1 MKTFQELPLDQRL
14 NPVIQ
19 QLESQDMYPLNV
31 KQYSGGITE
40 IWFDLNDWWNFATEL
55 IEQRLGDYEFITETC
70 WFETK
75 RDQCDGCG
83 KDYTF
88 IKVFFP
94 TATMDELL
102 EVMTPQIYAEW
113 HGGEA

>member
-1 MKTFQELPLDQRL
+1 MTTFKELPLDQRL
-14 NPVIQ
+14 NSVIQ
-19 QLESQDMYPLNV
+19 QLGMQEMCPLNV

-55 IEQRLGDYEFITETC
+55 IEQRLDDYEFIADRC

-75 RDQCDGCG
+75 REQCDGCG
-83 KDYTF
+83 KDFTY
-88 IKVFFP
+88 IKIFFP
-94 TATMDELL
+94 TASMDEFV
-102 EVMTPQIYAEW
+102 EVMTLQIYAEW

>member
-1 MKTFQELPLDQRL
+1 MSPFLIDPFLHASKQAAGIIKNDPGFKV
-14 NPVIQ
+14 VISARQ
-19 QLESQDMYPLNV
+19 S
-31 KQYSGGITE
+31 E

-55 IEQRLGDYEFITETC
+55 IEQRLDDYEFIADRC

-75 RDQCDGCG
+75 REQCDGCG
-83 KDYTF
+83 EDFTY
-88 IKVFFP
+88 IKIFFP
-94 TATMDELL
+94 TASMDEFV

>member
-1 MKTFQELPLDQRL
+1 MKTFKELPLDQRL
-14 NPVIQ
+14 NSVIQ
-19 QLESQDMYPLNV
+19 QLEIQEMYPLNV

-55 IEQRLGDYEFITETC
+55 IEQRLDDYEFIADRC

-75 RDQCDGCG
+75 REQCDGCG
-83 KDYTF
+83 KDFTY

-94 TATMDELL
+94 TASMDEFV

>member
-1 MKTFQELPLDQRL
+1 MKTFDELPLDQRL

-19 QLESQDMYPLNV
+19 QLQNQDMDPLNV

-55 IEQRLGDYEFITETC
+55 IEQRLDDYEFITSEC

-75 RDQCDGCG
+75 REQCDGCG
-83 KDYTF
+83 KDFTY

-94 TATMDELL
+94 TASMDEFV
-102 EVMTPQIYAEW
+102 EVVTPQIYADW

>member
-1 MKTFQELPLDQRL
+1 MKTFKELRLDQRL

-19 QLESQDMYPLNV
+19 QLKSQDMFPLNV

-40 IWFDLNDWWNFATEL
+40 IWFNLHDWWNFATEL
-55 IEQRLGDYEFITETC
+55 IEQRSGDYEYITERC

-75 RDQCDGCG
+75 REQCDGCG
-83 KDYTF
+83 KDFTF

-94 TATMDELL
+94 TASLDEFV
-102 EVMTPQIYAEW
+102 EVLTPEIYAEW

>member
-1 MKTFQELPLDQRL
+1 MKTFKELPLDQRL
-14 NPVIQ
+14 NSVIQ
-19 QLESQDMYPLNV
+19 QLGMQEMCPLNV

-55 IEQRLGDYEFITETC
+55 IEQRLDDYEFIADRC

-75 RDQCDGCG
+75 REQCDGCG
-83 KDYTF
+83 EDFTY

-94 TATMDELL
+94 TASMDEFV